1 MQIGKGKLG
10 MMVSEGVIPQ
20 AGLIRRPYC
29 GVITVTL
36 LSLAPGID
44 LGIFQN
50 SAWLSLANAGSNQQ
64 C

>member
-1 MQIGKGKLG
+1 